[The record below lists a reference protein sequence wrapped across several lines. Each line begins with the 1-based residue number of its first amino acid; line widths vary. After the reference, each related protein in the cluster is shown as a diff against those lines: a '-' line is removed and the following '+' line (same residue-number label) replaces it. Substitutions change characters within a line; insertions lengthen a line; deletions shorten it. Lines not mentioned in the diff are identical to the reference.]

1 MKKRGWMVV
10 LVVFLFSLSACATS
24 VIHSIKER
32 GELVVGTAGDM
43 PPLNMKTK
51 DGRLIGYEMDL
62 AQKLA
67 NYMEVNLRVETMPF
81 SHLLPALEGG
91 KVDMVISGMTIT
103 PDRNLRVAFV
113 GPYLVTGKSVL
124 TKEATLARLN
134 DVSKIKGS
142 NVKLAALKGSTS
154 EAFVQGVFPDAQLVA
169 TESYDEGVKLV
180 LEDKV
185 HAMVADHAI
194 CVTSVF
200 RYPDKGLAALI
211 TPFTY
216 EPLGIAVPPDDP
228 LLVNWLENLMNS
240 LEGMGEL
247 KKLNERWFRNGSWI
261 RELP

>member
-1 MKKRGWMVV
+1 MKKLRWMVV
-10 LVVFLFSLSACATS
+10 LVVVLFSLSACATS
-24 VIHSIKER
+24 VIHSVKER

-51 DGRLIGYEMDL
+51 DGRLIGYEIDL
-62 AQKLA
+62 AQKFA
-67 NYMEVNLRVETMPF
+67 NYMEVKLRVETMPF
-81 SHLLPALEGG
+81 SQLLPALEAG

-113 GPYLVTGKSVL
+113 GPYLVTGKSIL
-124 TKEATLARLN
+124 TKEATLARV
-134 DVSKIKGS
+134 DDISKIKAS

-154 EAFVQGVFPDAQLVA
+154 QAFVQGVFPNVQLVT
-169 TESYDEGVKLV
+169 TESYDEAVKLV

-185 HAMVADHAI
+185 HAMVADHPI
-194 CVTSVF
+194 CITSVF
-200 RYPDKGLAALI
+200 RYPDKGLVALI

-228 LLVNWLENLMNS
+228 LLVNWLENLMKS

-247 KKLNERWFRNGSWI
+247 KKLNDRWFRSGSWV